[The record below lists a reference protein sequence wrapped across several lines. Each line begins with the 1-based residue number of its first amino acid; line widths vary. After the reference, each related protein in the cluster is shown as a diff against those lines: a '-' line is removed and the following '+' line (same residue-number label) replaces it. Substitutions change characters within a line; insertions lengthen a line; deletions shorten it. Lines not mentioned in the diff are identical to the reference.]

1 MTFETTD
8 HTLSTIEGMSAVT
21 ASEWGALGGASRT
34 CQTESTGSQT
44 ESTNVYNPFVSHAFL
59 SSLEDSGSV
68 TAQTGWL
75 PRHIVLRAP
84 DGALEGAMPAY
95 IKSHSMGEYVFDHA
109 WADAFERA
117 GGRYYPKLQC
127 SAPFTPATGPRLMV
141 RPGPAADSRQRA
153 LAAGGRS
160 LCTQLGLSSVH
171 ATFVPQA
178 EIAAFEA
185 EGYLH
190 RTDQQFHF
198 RNADYGSYED
208 FLDTL
213 ASRKRKQLKKERR
226 TALENGIEIVW
237 LTGSD
242 LTESVW
248 DIFYQFYIDT
258 GGRKWGRPYL
268 TRAFFSMIGERMADD
283 VLLVMAKR
291 EGRFIAGAINFIG
304 GDCLYGRHWGCV
316 ENHPFLH
323 FEVCYHQA
331 IDFAIA
337 RGLARVEAG
346 AQGEHKLARGYL
358 PATTHSA
365 HYIDHPGLRRAVAD
379 YLERERRDVAHISQV
394 LSEHGP
400 FRKGDQHRETMED

>member
-1 MTFETTD
+1 MMADQTE
-8 HTLSTIEGMSAVT
+8 HTLSTIEGMAAVSA
-21 ASEWGALGGASRT
+21 AEWSGLGGAARASDL
-34 CQTESTGSQT
+34 ESSGSQT
-44 ESTNVYNPFVSHAFL
+44 ESAPVYNPFVSHAFL
-59 SSLEDSGSV
+59 SSLEESGSV
-68 TAQTGWL
+68 SAETGWL

-84 DGALEGAMPAY
+84 DGTLEGAMPAY

-109 WADAFERA
+109 WADAFTRA

-141 RPGPAADSRQRA
+141 RPGAGADARRRA
-153 LAAGGRS
+153 LAAGGRA

-171 ATFVPQA
+171 ATFVPES
-178 EIAAFEA
+178 EIPAFEA

-198 RNADYGSYED
+198 QNAGYASYED

-213 ASRKRKQLKKERR
+213 ASRKRKQLRKERKA
-226 TALENGIEIVW
+226 ALENGISIEW
-237 LTGSD
+237 LTGAD
-242 LTESVW
+242 LTEAVW
-248 DIFYQFYIDT
+248 DIFYEFYIDT

-268 TRAFFSMIGERMADD
+268 TRAFFSLIGERMAED
-283 VLLVMAKR
+283 VLLVMARR
-291 EGRFIAGAINFIG
+291 EGRFVAGAINFIG

-316 ENHPFLH
+316 EDHPFLH

-337 RGLARVEAG
+337 KGLARVEAG

-379 YLERERRDVAHISQV
+379 YLERERRDVEEIGRM

-400 FRKGDQHRETMED
+400 FRKGGGEADQSDD

>member
-1 MTFETTD
+1 MTAD
-8 HTLSTIEGMSAVT
+8 HTEHTLTTIEGMAAVK
-21 ASEWGALGGASRT
+21 SDEWSKLGGAARASHS
-34 CQTESTGSQT
+34 ESSDSEI
-44 ESTNVYNPFVSHAFL
+44 ESGIVYNPFVSHAFL
-59 SSLEDSGSV
+59 SSLEESGSV
-68 TAQTGWL
+68 SAETGWL
-75 PRHIVLRAP
+75 PQHIVLRTP
-84 DGALEGAMPAY
+84 DGTLEGALPAY

-109 WADAFERA
+109 WADAFTRA

-141 RPGPAADSRQRA
+141 RPGPGEAARRQA
-153 LAAGGRS
+153 LAAGGRA

-171 ATFVPQA
+171 ATFVPEA
-178 EIAAFEA
+178 EIEAFEA

-198 RNADYGSYED
+198 QNPGYGSYED

-213 ASRKRKQLKKERR
+213 ASRKRKQLRKERKA
-226 TALENGIEIVW
+226 ALENDITIEW

-242 LTESVW
+242 LSEAVW
-248 DIFYQFYIDT
+248 DIFYDFYIDT

-268 TRAFFSMIGERMADD
+268 TRAFFSMIGERMAED
-283 VLLVMAKR
+283 VLLVMAR
-291 EGRFIAGAINFIG
+291 RGGRFVAGAINFIG

-316 ENHPFLH
+316 EDHPFLH

-337 RGLARVEAG
+337 KGLDRVEAG

-379 YLERERRDVAHISQV
+379 YLDRERRDVEQIGEM
-394 LSEHGP
+394 LRDHGP
-400 FRKGDQHRETMED
+400 FRKGGDDADKSGS

>member
-1 MTFETTD
+1 MTADHTE
-8 HTLSTIEGMSAVT
+8 HTLSTIEGMAAVT
-21 ASEWGALGGASRT
+21 AADWSGLGGAARASHSDS
-34 CQTESTGSQT
+34 CGSVIESGTP
-44 ESTNVYNPFVSHAFL
+44 YNPFVSHAFL

-68 TAQTGWL
+68 TAETGWL

-84 DGALEGAMPAY
+84 DGSLEGALPAY

-109 WADAFERA
+109 WADAFTRA

-141 RPGPAADSRQRA
+141 RPGPGEDARRRA
-153 LAAGGRS
+153 LAAGGRA

-171 ATFVPQA
+171 ATFVPEA

-198 RNADYGSYED
+198 RNPGYGSYDD

-213 ASRKRKQLKKERR
+213 ASRKRKQLKKERKA
-226 TALENGIEIVW
+226 ALENGITIEW

-242 LTESVW
+242 LTEAVW
-248 DIFYQFYIDT
+248 DIFYDFYIDT

-268 TRAFFSMIGERMADD
+268 TRTFFSLIGERMAED
-283 VLLVMAKR
+283 VLLVMAR
-291 EGRFIAGAINFIG
+291 RGGRFVAGAINFIG

-316 ENHPFLH
+316 EDHPFLH

-379 YLERERRDVAHISQV
+379 YLDRERRDVEQIGEM
-394 LSEHGP
+394 LRDHGP
-400 FRKGDQHRETMED
+400 FRKGGDDAEKSGG

>member
-1 MTFETTD
+1 MTADHTE
-8 HTLSTIEGMSAVT
+8 HTLSTIEGMAAVT
-21 ASEWGALGGASRT
+21 AAQWNGLGGAARASHSDS
-34 CQTESTGSQT
+34 CGSKIESGT
-44 ESTNVYNPFVSHAFL
+44 VYNPFVTHAFL

-68 TAQTGWL
+68 SAETGWL

-84 DGALEGAMPAY
+84 DGTLEGALPAY

-109 WADAFERA
+109 WADAFTRA

-141 RPGPAADSRQRA
+141 RPGPGEDARRRA
-153 LAAGGRS
+153 LAAGGRA

-171 ATFVPQA
+171 ATFVPEA
-178 EIAAFEA
+178 EIPAFEA

-198 RNADYGSYED
+198 QNPGYGSYED

-213 ASRKRKQLKKERR
+213 ASRKRKQLKKERKA
-226 TALENGIEIVW
+226 ALENDITIEW

-242 LTESVW
+242 LTEEVW
-248 DIFYQFYIDT
+248 DIFHEFYIDT

-268 TRAFFSMIGERMADD
+268 TRAFFSMIGERMAED
-283 VLLVMAKR
+283 VLLVMAR
-291 EGRFIAGAINFIG
+291 RGGRYVAGAINFIG

-316 ENHPFLH
+316 EDHPFLH

-337 RGLARVEAG
+337 KGLARVEAG

-379 YLERERRDVAHISQV
+379 YLDRERRDVEQIGEM
-394 LSEHGP
+394 LRDHGP
-400 FRKGDQHRETMED
+400 FRKGGGEADKQDG

>member
-1 MTFETTD
+1 MSFQTID

-21 ASEWGALGGASRT
+21 ASEWGALGGASRL
-34 CQTESTGSQT
+34 CQTESTGSET
-44 ESTNVYNPFVSHAFL
+44 ESLTVYNPFVSHAFL

-84 DGALEGAMPAY
+84 DGTLEGAMPAY

-141 RPGPAADSRQRA
+141 RQGPAADSRRRA

-171 ATFVPQA
+171 ATFVPGA
-178 EIAAFEA
+178 EIPAFEA

-198 RNADYGSYED
+198 RNAGYASYED
-208 FLDTL
+208 FLGTL

-237 LTGSD
+237 LTGKD
-242 LTESVW
+242 LTESIW
-248 DIFYQFYIDT
+248 DIFYEFYIDT

-283 VLLVMAKR
+283 VLVVMARR
-291 EGRFIAGAINFIG
+291 EGRCIAGAINFIG

-316 ENHPFLH
+316 EDHPFLH

-358 PATTHSA
+358 PVTTHSA

-379 YLERERRDVAHISQV
+379 YLERERRDVAHIGEV

-400 FRKGDQHRETMED
+400 FRKSGKSPEAMDD